1 MDSIRNGIIG
11 HIVGDALGLPV
22 QFEPREYR
30 DRDPVR
36 DMRGEGAFDM
46 PAGSWSDD
54 SSLTIA
60 TIDGLCKCLKNK
72 KKDALSLS
80 EIIDYEII
88 MKNFSL
94 WLNEGEFTPYGY
106 AYDIGGAT
114 MDGIRRYDRGREA
127 ILSGG
132 TGERDNGNG
141 SLMRILP
148 IAFFIYYVSQIVCDE
163 DEKMTAVHNLSSLTH
178 RHRRSQ
184 LCCGI
189 YVNIALEFIE
199 NHKKNLNLGLEELI
213 ANGINKSKEYYFKN
227 DDFKGELHHFDRVF
241 SLNIQNLPR
250 DEIKSGG
257 YTISSLEASIWC
269 LLNNNSYKDT
279 VLEAVNLGYDTDTT
293 ACIVGGLAGIYYGYD
308 DIPNEWIDKLAKL
321 DYIQDLI
328 SDFSSLLE
336 DKLNEMIEEYY
347 MKYDTPLDDSDLF
360 EKLGKFEEQS
370 KEEFMKMYLDDYE
383 EYLKKRNSKEL
394 DEDYRNYL
402 KENNI
407 DRKWDK

>member
-1 MDSIRNGIIG
+1 MG

-30 DRDPVR
+30 DVDPVT
-36 DMRGEGAFDM
+36 DMIGEGAFDM

-54 SSLTIA
+54 SSLTLA
-60 TIDGLCKCLKNK
+60 TIDGLVKCLNKAKNDEDK
-72 KKDALSLS
+72 SLG
-80 EIIDYEII
+80 EIIDYDII

-94 WLNEGEFTPYGY
+94 WFNEGKFTPYGF

-114 MDGIRRYDRGREA
+114 MDGIGRYDRGAEP

-132 TGERDNGNG
+132 IGERDNGNG

-148 IAFFIYYVSQIVCDE
+148 IAFFIHYLSQKHSFDE
-163 DEKMTAVHNLSSLTH
+163 DDKMTAVHNLSSLTH

-184 LCCGI
+184 MCCGI
-189 YVNIALEFIE
+189 YTIIALEFIE
-199 NHKKNLNLGLEELI
+199 NYENKCNLGLEELI
-213 ANGINKSKEYYFKN
+213 AKGINNSREYYFNN
-227 DDFKGELHHFDRVF
+227 DDFKEELHHFDRVF

-308 DIPNEWIDKLAKL
+308 DIPADWINKLAEL
-321 DYIQDLI
+321 DYI
-328 SDFSSLLE
+328 E
-336 DKLNEMIEEYY
+336 EMIG
-347 MKYDTPLDDSDLF
+347 KFSDLA
-360 EKLGKFEEQS
+360 
-370 KEEFMKMYLDDYE
+370 
-383 EYLKKRNSKEL
+383 NSKIR
-394 DEDYRNYL
+394 D
-402 KENNI
+402 
-407 DRKWDK
+407 